1 MTCKNPCPDTVP
13 TGHGGN
19 EGPYGDCTLSRRDL
33 STGTIFDFEG
43 EPSVGYAEG
52 YRAGRTIESSPEVAN
67 LVLMFDHLR
76 ASALSA
82 GDSQRM
88 IAAIRGDYDE

>member
-1 MTCKNPCPDTVP
+1 MWPVRAGVP
-13 TGHGGN
+13 
-19 EGPYGDCTLSRRDL
+19 
-33 STGTIFDFEG
+33 
-43 EPSVGYAEG
+43 
-52 YRAGRTIESSPEVAN
+52 AGRTIESSSEVAN